1 MNPEIVYDSGA
12 LIAAERGDAKL
23 HRLHANLRAAG
34 VRPLVPGPVLAQ
46 VWRGGAKQQRLAALV
61 KGCRVVLEYTEA
73 DYRRTG
79 WLLGQADLPPRKR
92 PDAVDA
98 LVVVTA
104 ALHGTGMVVTSD
116 PLDLAAYARP
126 LGLRLDL
133 ITV

>member
-1 MNPEIVYDSGA
+1 VNPEIVYDSGA

-23 HRLHANLRAAG
+23 RRLHLNLRAAG

-46 VWRGGAKQQRLAALV
+46 VWRGGAKQYQLAALIRD
-61 KGCRVVLEYTEA
+61 CHVVLDYTEA

-79 WLLGQADLPPRKR
+79 WLLGQAELPPKKR
-92 PDAVDA
+92 PDVVDA
-98 LVVVTA
+98 IVVVTA
-104 ALHGTGMVVTSD
+104 ARHCTDMIVTSD
-116 PLDLAAYARP
+116 PFDLAAYAKP